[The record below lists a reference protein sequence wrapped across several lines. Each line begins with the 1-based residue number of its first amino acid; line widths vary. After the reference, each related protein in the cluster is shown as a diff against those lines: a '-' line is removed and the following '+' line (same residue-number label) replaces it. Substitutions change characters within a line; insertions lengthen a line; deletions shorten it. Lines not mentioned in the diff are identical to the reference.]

1 MFQAEFPAVEQS
13 WSVPVALLVLVQMLA
28 TGETLMLMAEVDAT
42 SIATAKVLN
51 IFTIYIII

>member
-13 WSVPVALLVLVQMLA
+13 WSVPVALSVLVQMLA